1 MPLSLFVV
9 VQAYRKTATAH
20 RNFSFSGICS
30 LCGNQAWANT
40 YKCESEVNV
49 ERKKKEVIQESSSQ
63 ELCHVY
69 HCGETH
75 HFQIARGLVQKA
87 TQSTFCHSYLSKKV
101 SSRRKWKVKHH
112 WFLLTDIRVPV
123 NPCTCAHAFTH
134 IQAASTTLWSAL
146 ALPPLPWFHQIPEIS
161 WGLFHPGQPC
171 QALRR
176 SQQRD

>member
-1 MPLSLFVV
+1 MPCSLFVV

-49 ERKKKEVIQESSSQ
+49 ERKKKRSHPGKRFTGTVPCVS
-63 ELCHVY
+63 L
-69 HCGETH
+69 
-75 HFQIARGLVQKA
+75 RGNTPLSD
-87 TQSTFCHSYLSKKV
+87 STWPCTEGNTDYLLPPYLSKRV

-112 WFLLTDIRVPV
+112 SFLLTDIRVPI
-123 NPCTCAHAFTH
+123 NPCTRAHAFTY

-161 WGLFHPGQPC
+161 WGLFHPGQSC
-171 QALRR
+171 QALHR
-176 SQQRD
+176 SQQWD